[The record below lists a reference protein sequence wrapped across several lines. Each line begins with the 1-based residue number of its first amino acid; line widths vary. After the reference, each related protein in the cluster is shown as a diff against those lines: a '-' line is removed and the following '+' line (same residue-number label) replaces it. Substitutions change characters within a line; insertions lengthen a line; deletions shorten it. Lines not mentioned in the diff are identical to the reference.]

1 MTSQNYDIIKNNANA
16 TWHYVKRNM
25 MYKKLQTVS
34 DLIQR
39 NEIVKISKQFVF
51 RYSNLL
57 FMKQQLSFYN
67 FVMFQQ
73 YTSNG
78 NNFWDFGYER
88 YENCWCQL
96 FYKFLKKCKWWYMY
110 LLFFVAG
117 ASKRMTGGAILHS
130 LSKKSPKMSS

>member
-1 MTSQNYDIIKNNANA
+1 MTSQNYDIIKNNANV

-25 MYKKLQTVS
+25 IYKKLQTVS

-67 FVMFQQ
+67 FLMFSQ
-73 YTSNG
+73 YTSIGRKIIKILVMSVENDWCQQTLFS
-78 NNFWDFGYER
+78 NFWKNF
-88 YENCWCQL
+88 WL
-96 FYKFLKKCKWWYMY
+96 SIY
-110 LLFFVAG
+110 LLLFCGCSMSLIKVMI
-117 ASKRMTGGAILHS
+117 KGAILHFTI
-130 LSKKSPKMSS
+130 

>member
-1 MTSQNYDIIKNNANA
+1 MTSQNYDIIKNNANV

-25 MYKKLQTVS
+25 IYKKLQTVS

-39 NEIVKISKQFVF
+39 NEIVKISKKFVF

-67 FVMFQQ
+67 FLMFYQ

-78 NNFWDFGYER
+78 NNFWDFSYER

-96 FYKFLKKCKWWYMY
+96 
-110 LLFFVAG
+110 LLEIFEKMFMMVYVFAIFVAA
-117 ASKRMTGGAILHS
+117 ASKIMTGGTILHF
-130 LSKKSPKMSS
+130 PI